1 MECPSESPESLN
13 ALKQEIHALRDELHR
28 FIERTNQIHL
38 NTIITDLRNEYT
50 GLLATHQVERAS
62 DCLKHG
68 MVQECTMHDTCF
80 QVFLDFLT
88 TTSRH
93 IAEGKITDEL
103 IEAYSSQLDDLRKK
117 GPYEKCDTCFAEV
130 RRLLSKQ
137 LDLMRSL
144 GLLNQQESG
153 DQIPE
158 IPDEEIVAGI
168 IEPIASTTR
177 FSILQA
183 VSVSTKTFSDLSHL
197 TTLRG
202 GNLLFHL
209 KKLQEAGMIIQRH
222 ERGDYF
228 ITEKGFRTLTAIRD
242 LYITTTGSDIKINE
256 IRREKAKNS

>member
-1 MECPSESPESLN
+1 MEYPGESSEPLN
-13 ALKQEIHALRDELHR
+13 ALQQEIHSLRDELRR
-28 FIERTNQIHL
+28 FIERSNQIHL
-38 NTIITDLRNEYT
+38 NTLITDIRNEYT
-50 GLLATHQVERAS
+50 GLLTTHQVERAS
-62 DCLKHG
+62 DCLNIG

-93 IAEGKITDEL
+93 IAEGKITDDL
-103 IEAYSSQLDDLRKK
+103 IEAYSSQLEDLRKK
-117 GPYEKCDTCFAEV
+117 GPYERCDTCFAEV

-144 GLLNQQESG
+144 GLVNQQKSG

-158 IPDEEIVAGI
+158 IPDDAIVADI

-177 FSILQA
+177 VSILRA
-183 VSVSTKTFSDLSHL
+183 VSVSTKTFSELSHL

-209 KKLQEAGMIIQRH
+209 KKLQEAGMILQRH

-228 ITEKGFRTLTAIRD
+228 ITEKGFRTLTVIRD
-242 LYITTTGSDIKINE
+242 LYIATTESDALIKP
-256 IRREKAKNS
+256 